1 MFHEHGSDTMTD
13 TVISAFSEEDVERL
27 TGITVRQLRYWD
39 RTRFFAPS
47 LADENRRQAYSRVYT
62 FRDVVC
68 LKVLNTIR
76 NESKVPLQHLREVKE
91 KLQHLGEGMW
101 ATTTLYLLDRRV
113 IFLNPETKQREDVVS
128 GQGILQ
134 IPLNIVRSDMERA
147 VRSLRQR
154 DQATVGKIAQHRGL
168 AGNKPVIAGTRIPV
182 KSIKAFSDAGY
193 SIHQIREQ
201 YPVLTDSDIR
211 AALKHGKAA

>member
-1 MFHEHGSDTMTD
+1 MAYSI
-13 TVISAFSEEDVERL
+13 ISAFSEEDVEHL

-39 RTRFFAPS
+39 ATRFFVPS
-47 LADENRRQAYSRVYT
+47 LADENRRQTYSRVYT
-62 FRDVVC
+62 FRDLVC

-91 KLQHLGEGMW
+91 KLQHLGEDLW
-101 ATTTLYLLDRRV
+101 ARTTLYLLNRRV
-113 IFLNPETKQREDVVS
+113 VFLNPETDRPEEVVS

-134 IPLNIVRSDMERA
+134 IPLKVVRSDMERA

-154 DQATVGKIAQHRGL
+154 DATTIGKISQHRGL
-168 AGNKPVIAGTRIPV
+168 AGNKPVIAGTRIPI
-182 KSIKAFSDAGY
+182 KSIKAFSEAGY
-193 SIHQIREQ
+193 SVAQIREQ
-201 YPVLTDSDIR
+201 YPILADADIR